1 MDSKKI
7 LELVGGEVN
16 INSVSHCMTR
26 LRFVIKDEN
35 LIDKEG
41 IENLNIVKG
50 TFSQGGQ
57 FQVIIGNNVAEM
69 YKEMVKGTNLKIVSK
84 DEVKHEGAKN
94 MNVFQKIAIFLSEI
108 FAPIIPAIIVGGLIL
123 GFRNLMVLD
132 FGFLGGQ
139 SLVDLHQFWAGVDQ
153 YLWLIGE
160 AIFHFLPV
168 YVCWSAYRKLGGTEV
183 LGLVLG
189 ITLVSPQ
196 LVNAYAVASGVEIPV
211 WDFGFF
217 DIQMI
222 GYQAQV
228 IPALL
233 VGMFGATLEKGMTK
247 IIPVYIR
254 MIVVPFVVLIVTSL
268 MANIVL
274 GPLGWWLGSLIASV
288 FIWLFSTLGFVGGG
302 IFGLIYAPLV
312 ITGLHHTTNAIDL
325 QIIAETGSTPL
336 WPLIALSNIAQ
347 ASAVVG
353 LLLVKRDSKTKE
365 LGIPS
370 AISAY
375 LGVTEPAMFGLN
387 LKFVYAFVSA
397 MIGSSIAGAF
407 AVFMNVEALS
417 IGVGGYPG
425 ILSIR
430 PENMFS
436 FFIAMI
442 IATIIP
448 IILTM
453 IMCKRKNNESR

>member
-168 YVCWSAYRKLGGTEV
+168 YVCWSA
-183 LGLVLG
+183 
-189 ITLVSPQ
+189 
-196 LVNAYAVASGVEIPV
+196 
-211 WDFGFF
+211 
-217 DIQMI
+217 
-222 GYQAQV
+222 
-228 IPALL
+228 
-233 VGMFGATLEKGMTK
+233 
-247 IIPVYIR
+247 
-254 MIVVPFVVLIVTSL
+254 
-268 MANIVL
+268 
-274 GPLGWWLGSLIASV
+274 
-288 FIWLFSTLGFVGGG
+288 
-302 IFGLIYAPLV
+302 
-312 ITGLHHTTNAIDL
+312 
-325 QIIAETGSTPL
+325 
-336 WPLIALSNIAQ
+336 
-347 ASAVVG
+347 
-353 LLLVKRDSKTKE
+353 
-365 LGIPS
+365 
-370 AISAY
+370 
-375 LGVTEPAMFGLN
+375 
-387 LKFVYAFVSA
+387 
-397 MIGSSIAGAF
+397 
-407 AVFMNVEALS
+407 
-417 IGVGGYPG
+417 
-425 ILSIR
+425 
-430 PENMFS
+430 
-436 FFIAMI
+436 
-442 IATIIP
+442 
-448 IILTM
+448 
-453 IMCKRKNNESR
+453 